1 MKPPDRYAVD
11 NERKVVVPKLQ
22 SRQELDV
29 KKASAV
35 SIPKKDHDID
45 MTSMDLDFLPP
56 PPPPP
61 FFLSEEVNA
70 KPTVPVEVTTS
81 RHRSKGLNTSSVEV
95 FTVAWLQQHTNSFS
109 PENLIGEGMLGS
121 VYRAELPGGK
131 VRFL

>member
-11 NERKVVVPKLQ
+11 NERKIVISKLQ
-22 SRQELDV
+22 SERELNV

-35 SIPKKDHDID
+35 SIPKKDHEID

-70 KPTVPVEVTTS
+70 KPVVPLEVTTS
-81 RHRSKGLNTSSVEV
+81 RHWSKGLYTSSVEV
-95 FTVAWLQQHTNSFS
+95 FTIAWLRQHTNSFS
-109 PENLIGEGMLGS
+109 QENFIGEGMLGS
-121 VYRAELPGGK
+121 IYRAEPPGGK